1 MYGVAVLADFTVDRS
16 ATQEATREARAARPG
31 ERRELV
37 ATRIGVDV
45 GGTFSDLVVYDD
57 STGEVKVA
65 KGSTTPASPDEG
77 VARVI
82 AEAVPKPLLEQAAFF
97 LHGSTVALNAL
108 LERKGALIGLLTTE
122 GFRDVLELRRGDRA
136 AMNDLLWLP
145 PPPLVPRRLRL
156 GVRER
161 ILADGAVDTPIE
173 EDDVARAHAVFAAEG
188 VECVAVMFL
197 NAYANP
203 AHELAAEAALRAA
216 GFTGEISLSYR
227 VSGEYHEY
235 ERTST
240 TVIDAYIRPRMSSY
254 LRQLEQTLSTLGFG
268 GSCMITSSG
277 GGAMMFADAETR
289 PFETIMSGPVAGAV
303 GAGELCRTLEL
314 TTAVTADVGGT
325 SFEHLPHP
333 RRASGCEI
341 RGQRRRDADSGA
353 VGGRPIRRCGG
364 GSIAYV
370 DEGGLLRVGPRS
382 AGAEPG
388 PACYRR
394 GGTEPTVT
402 DAAAFLGMLAEGRLA
417 GGVTLD
423 IEAAERA
430 LETIAAPLALD
441 ATEVAKGVLTIVNA
455 NMANAIREVTIEQ
468 GQDPRDAALIVFGG
482 AGPLF
487 GTLLARE
494 LDITRIV
501 VPPHAGNFS
510 AWGLLAQDVTQTIA
524 QTSIVPLDMDGL
536 EASAA
541 VLNELFARVSAN
553 ENGNGAGAT
562 EREAALDMRFVGQ
575 EYTLTISVE
584 MAGDRLVAEPETLRV
599 AFMREY
605 ERTFGHSMD
614 EAVEIVSV
622 RATLRTPLPRREEK
636 QATAQASAT
645 ASASTLDA
653 YSFTEGRR
661 VPFAIVERA
670 SLARGS
676 RAHGPMIML
685 EPTATTY
692 VDAGFDVEIHE
703 SGTMFLVDGRA

>member
-1 MYGVAVLADFTVDRS
+1 
-16 ATQEATREARAARPG
+16 
-31 ERRELV
+31 V

-82 AEAVPKPLLEQAAFF
+82 SEAVPKPLLEQAAFF

-108 LERKGALIGLLTTE
+108 LERKGAVVGLLTTE

-161 ILADGAVDTPIE
+161 VLADGTVDTPIQ
-173 EDDVARAHAVFAAEG
+173 EDDVVRAHAVFAAEG
-188 VECVAVMFL
+188 VECVAVIFL

-203 AHELAAEAALRAA
+203 SHELAAEAALRAA
-216 GFTGEISLSYR
+216 GFTGDISLSHR

-240 TVIDAYIRPRMSSY
+240 TVIDAYIRPRMAFY
-254 LRQLEQTLSTLGFG
+254 LRQLEDTLSTLGFA

-277 GGAMMFADAETR
+277 GGAMMFGDAETR

-303 GAGELCRTLEL
+303 GAGELCRTLGL

-325 SFEHLPHP
+325 SFDTCL
-333 RRASGCEI
+333 I
-341 RGQRRRDADSGA
+341 RD
-353 VGGRPIRRCGG
+353 GRPDVKYEGSVEGMPIQAPWVDVRSVGAGG

-417 GGVTLD
+417 GGVSLD
-423 IEAAERA
+423 IEAAEGA
-430 LETIAAPLALD
+430 LLTIAPPLGLD
-441 ATEVAKGVLTIVNA
+441 TTEVAKGVLTIVNS

-510 AWGLLAQDVTQTIA
+510 AWGLLAQDVTQTVA
-524 QTSIVPLDMDGL
+524 QTSILPLDGDGL
-536 EASAA
+536 AASAE
-541 VLNELFARVSAN
+541 VLNELFARLGAN
-553 ENGNGAGAT
+553 GNVNGNGAGAT
-562 EREAALDMRFVGQ
+562 EREASLDMRFVGQ
-575 EYTLTISVE
+575 EYTLTIPVE
-584 MAGDRLVAEPETLRV
+584 MAGARLLAEPETLRV

-614 EAVEIVSV
+614 EAVEVVSV

-636 QATAQASAT
+636 QATSQGPAADAAT
-645 ASASTLDA
+645 TLNA
-653 YSFTEGRR
+653 YSFTQGRR
-661 VPFAIVERA
+661 IPFAVVERG
-670 SLARGS
+670 SLTLGTS
-676 RAHGPMIML
+676 AHGPMIVL